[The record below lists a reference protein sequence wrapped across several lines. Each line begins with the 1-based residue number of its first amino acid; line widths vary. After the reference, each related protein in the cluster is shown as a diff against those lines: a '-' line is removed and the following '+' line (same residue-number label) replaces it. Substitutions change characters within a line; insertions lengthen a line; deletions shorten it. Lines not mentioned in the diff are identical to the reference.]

1 MILIQISVCVLFL
14 KERGSE
20 ENSCHY
26 MESDSNHVVLSNLR
40 RATQYEVQVRARTFA
55 GYGSFG
61 QAVVFR
67 TLPDGKDR
75 FSPKAACCANL
86 LAPMFVWPQS
96 FVCEGFIDFF
106 SLSVRIEANFF
117 EIVSHLLDFFFFFL
131 KSFSLFFFP

>member
-1 MILIQISVCVLFL
+1 MILIQICVLL

-26 MESDSNHVVLSNLR
+26 MESDSNQVVLSNLR

-67 TLPDGKDR
+67 TLPDGKER
-75 FSPKAACCANL
+75 SSPKAVCCAHL
-86 LAPMFVWPQS
+86 LAPMFVRPQS
-96 FVCEGFIDFF
+96 FVCEG
-106 SLSVRIEANFF
+106 V
-117 EIVSHLLDFFFFFL
+117 LLI
-131 KSFSLFFFP
+131 SFSFLCGSKPIFLDCIGPFGLFFKIISFHT